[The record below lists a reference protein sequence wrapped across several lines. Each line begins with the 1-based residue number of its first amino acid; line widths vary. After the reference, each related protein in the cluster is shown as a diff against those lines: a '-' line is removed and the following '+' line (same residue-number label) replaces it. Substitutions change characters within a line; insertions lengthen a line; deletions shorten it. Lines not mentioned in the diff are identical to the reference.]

1 MEFTGQHLLRGS
13 EMKIKMP
20 KFGNI
25 KNDCTHMRT
34 FEEKESLLENII
46 WDSESYLTEKQKKP
60 PL

>member
-1 MEFTGQHLLRGS
+1 
-13 EMKIKMP
+13 MKIKMP

-46 WDSESYLTEKQKKP
+46 WNSESNITEKQKKTATLELLKSHP
-60 PL
+60 YPSAI